1 MRPSVGR
8 DLLPPLAPPRAAD
21 EDAQVRVPAV
31 RELGVGVEVEEAVVA
46 AILLAEL
53 LERMGAQDRS
63 IHEVLPLEPLLAV
76 DLLRFGCGNLVGRHA
91 REPTAAS
98 MPFSHAAGA
107 RGRAL
112 RSPSRTRR
120 PGSGCRS

>member
-46 AILLAEL
+46 AVLLAEL
-53 LERMGAQDRS
+53 LEGVGAQDRS

-76 DLLRFGCGNLVGRHA
+76 DLLRFGCGNLVGRH
-91 REPTAAS
+91 RGDPTVA
-98 MPFSHAAGA
+98 PQVPRTA
-107 RGRAL
+107 RGCRGVDAT
-112 RSPSRTRR
+112 SGSR
-120 PGSGCRS
+120 